1 MMIIRRADMVDM
13 KGFSGTFWNSMSKD
27 KSEAAY
33 FVS

>member
-1 MMIIRRADMVDM
+1 MMIIRRADMVDI
-13 KGFSGTFWNSMSKD
+13 KDSVVHIWNSMSKA